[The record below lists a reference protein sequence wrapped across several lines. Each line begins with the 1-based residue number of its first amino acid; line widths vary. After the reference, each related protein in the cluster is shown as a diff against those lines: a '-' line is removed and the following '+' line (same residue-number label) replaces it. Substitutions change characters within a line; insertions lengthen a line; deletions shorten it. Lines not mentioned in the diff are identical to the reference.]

1 MVQGLVMSKALS
13 LSSWFSG
20 IAAVALLCGC
30 SHSNV
35 ASDSTIGSAV
45 KHYLKED
52 GALCL
57 GLSKWPVVVEP
68 DDLKMIQRF
77 PGSIAGQMQVLEQ
90 AGLVTSVNV
99 ALKNA
104 DIGGSNIAKSYQL
117 TDHGKAFYREAK
129 SNVSGG
135 MLPADVCFAKRTFN
149 QLIKWEPAPNG
160 LGQEVTATY
169 SYDVDD
175 IADWAK
181 TSAFKTAF
189 NDAANLAFH
198 ATPEQRSV
206 ILIDSSWQVK
216 AN

>member
-1 MVQGLVMSKALS
+1 MSKALS
-13 LSSWFSG
+13 WSS
-20 IAAVALLCGC
+20 IVAFMLLCGC
-30 SHSNV
+30 SNSKV
-35 ASDSTIGSAV
+35 ASDSSISAAV

-77 PGSIAGQMQVLEQ
+77 PSSIAGQMQVLEQ
-90 AGLVTSVNV
+90 AGLVSSINV

-117 TDHGKAFYREAK
+117 TDQGLKFYRDVGQD
-129 SNVSGG
+129 VSGAIR
-135 MLPADVCFAKRTFN
+135 PADVCFASRSFN
-149 QLIKWEPAPNG
+149 QLIKWEPAQNG

-169 SYDVDD
+169 SYDVAD

-181 TSAFKTAF
+181 TPTFKVAFKNVAAQAF
-189 NDAANLAFH
+189 SPSH
-198 ATPEQRSV
+198 EQRSV
-206 ILIDSSWQVK
+206 VLMDSGWQVK
-216 AN
+216 TAL